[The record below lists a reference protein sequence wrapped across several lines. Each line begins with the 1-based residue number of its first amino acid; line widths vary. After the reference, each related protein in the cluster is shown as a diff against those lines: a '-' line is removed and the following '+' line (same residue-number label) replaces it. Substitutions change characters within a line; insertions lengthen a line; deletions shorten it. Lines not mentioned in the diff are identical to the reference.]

1 MDCNVNN
8 CTRAKAALTFLA
20 LCLLLSPAV
29 GRAHFPAHYGKEFVR
44 SEPARQGERPRSP
57 TVPVTPMDETDADS
71 YKQQVKA
78 QELLDGPYAQA
89 VTDPLSSL
97 ARYHRDRGEYLE
109 AEDLYERALHIVRV
123 NDGLYSERQIPLV
136 RGLMN
141 VYRARGDLKA
151 LDDRYHYFFGLY
163 GRGQPPYTALRKR
176 ASLEYLRWQ
185 RAAHSS
191 GLDGGS
197 NKRLVETY
205 QLNRQMLKS
214 VAQTPNVEHTWYREL
229 VLSQIQNLYLLL
241 GGDFPGGASSQA
253 DFLPVQQQM
262 SILQRSGLR
271 EGRYLLQGLIAQ
283 SAQLDPIERASLHL
297 ELGDWYQWNEIRHN
311 ANEEYAKVEQIM
323 LEAGELDLLDQW
335 LGAPVELPANDAFRQ
350 PNQLPSDA
358 KPVVATVHFDISAKG
373 RLRYV
378 EVSTKEPED
387 TSVGLRIKSLLIDTH
402 FRPRFVSGHAEP
414 VEQLTRQYQLVQ

>member
-1 MDCNVNN
+1 MPP
-8 CTRAKAALTFLA
+8 T
-20 LCLLLSPAV
+20 P

-44 SEPARQGERPRSP
+44 SEPARQGEHPRSP
-57 TVPVTPMDETDADS
+57 TVPVAPMDETDVDS
-71 YKQQVKA
+71 YKQQVEA
-78 QELLDGPYAQA
+78 QEQLGGPYAEA

-97 ARYHRDRGEYLE
+97 ARYYRDRGDYLE
-109 AEDLYERALHIVRV
+109 AEDLYERALHVVRV

-141 VYRARGDLKA
+141 MYRVAGDMKA
-151 LDDRYHYFFGLY
+151 LDERYHYFFGLY
-163 GRGQPPYTALRKR
+163 GSGQPPYTALRKR

-185 RAAHSS
+185 REAHSS

-197 NKRLVETY
+197 NKRLVELY

-241 GGDFPGGASSQA
+241 GGNFPAGAYGQTDF
-253 DFLPVQQQM
+253 FPVQQQM
-262 SILQRSGLR
+262 SMLQRSGFR
-271 EGRYLLQGLIAQ
+271 TGRYLLEGLIAQ

-297 ELGDWYQWNEIRHN
+297 ELGDWYQWNEILHN
-311 ANEEYAKVEQIM
+311 ANEQYAKVEQIL

-358 KPVVATVHFDISAKG
+358 RPVVATVHFDISAKG
-373 RLRYV
+373 HLRNV

-387 TSVGLRIKSLLIDTH
+387 APVGWRIKHMLKETH
-402 FRPRFVSGHAEP
+402 FRPHFVSGHAEP